1 MKRKHYIDLLRV
13 ITVLLLVPYHT
24 ARIYDFVPF
33 YIKDEP
39 NMLLHLFAH
48 SMHQW
53 RMPILF
59 LVSGVGTYFL
69 LSSKY
74 NHHFVKDR
82 LTRLLVPFL
91 FAVLVIV
98 PPQGYIAVIS
108 KEIGDYEHFLNYIQA
123 FFTFDLETIH
133 GFTGTF
139 TPAHMWFI
147 LYLVIFS
154 LISKPIFSWMKKQKD
169 AFSLRSL
176 SYRIYLFA
184 IPLVLARIVL
194 LGMEMNPLFYF
205 ILFMYGF
212 LLVRE
217 KAFEKAFEE
226 TRGIS
231 FCIGVIT
238 MSTVLFLEYLGYSV
252 GLEDPVPYVLLQ
264 TLYAFN
270 TFLWVAAIIGYVQR
284 YINTRF
290 EIVHQLNKNVF
301 TIYIL
306 HQTLIVIIGYYI
318 EKLNIHVSLSFG
330 LIMFLSYLG
339 IYLSIRYLIRP
350 FPFIRILFGSKA

>member
-1 MKRKHYIDLLRV
+1 MERKHYIDLLRV

-39 NMLLHLFAH
+39 NMLMHLFAH

-69 LSSKY
+69 LSSK
-74 NHHFVKDR
+74 NNNHFVKDR

-108 KEIGDYEHFLNYIQA
+108 KGIGDFKHYLDYFPA
-123 FFTFDLETIH
+123 FFTFKLETIH

-154 LISKPIFSWMKKQKD
+154 LIAKPVYSWLKKQQD
-169 AFSLRSL
+169 AFSNRPL
-176 SYRIYLFA
+176 SYRIYFFA
-184 IPLVLARIVL
+184 IPLILARIVL

-226 TRGIS
+226 TRGFS
-231 FCIGVIT
+231 LCFGVIT
-238 MSTVLFLEYLGYSV
+238 MSTVLLLEYWGFSV
-252 GLEDPVPYVLLQ
+252 GFEDPVSYVLFQ
-264 TLYAFN
+264 TLYAVN
-270 TFLWVAAIIGYVQR
+270 TFLCVAAIIGYVQR
-284 YINTRF
+284 YINTQY
-290 EIVHQLNKNVF
+290 ETIHQLNKNVF

-306 HQTLIVIIGYYI
+306 HQTYIVLAGFYI
-318 EKLNIHVSLSFG
+318 QKLNLSVTLSYF
-330 LIMFLSYLG
+330 LILVFSYLG
-339 IYLSIRYLIRP
+339 IYLSIRYIIRP
-350 FPFIRILFGSKA
+350 IPFIRILFGSKA